1 MSKILILTPEQ
12 NFKEVEVKGRIVPY
26 EVLRDSVGGMIEL
39 YNFSHELEKR
49 GIDCWVDEEYLL
61 KGNGRN
67 PDKYTFVEISNN
79 EKILNIVLG
88 NMVFCKTNI
97 EGESLPLNN
106 EDIEYIKEIL
116 SFKVPFRILN
126 DCRLLTCYI
135 QG

>member
-12 NFKEVEVKGRIVPY
+12 NFKEVEIKGRTVPY
-26 EVLRDSVGGMIEL
+26 EVLRDSVGGLIEL
-39 YNFSHELEKR
+39 YNFSYELEKR
-49 GIDCWVDEEYLL
+49 GIDCFVDEEYLL

-88 NMVFCKTNI
+88 NMVFCKTNF

-106 EDIEYIKEIL
+106 EDIEYIKKIL
-116 SFKVPFRILN
+116 SLKMPL
-126 DCRLLTCYI
+126 
-135 QG
+135 